1 MPRASMRLTGT
12 AAGDLRRPW
21 RASSAVSCESRG
33 GFVVLVRQSTAEGAS
48 QSGGLV
54 SSFFFLFLE
63 GVAMSEEWN
72 EVVHEVQLM
81 VERLRAF
88 RDDLSAAEN
97 SGALTALQ
105 GEFVNVI
112 RASALETA
120 VRIEQYMLNA
130 LERKAAEEGETG

>member
-1 MPRASMRLTGT
+1 
-12 AAGDLRRPW
+12 
-21 RASSAVSCESRG
+21 VSCESRG

-105 GEFVNVI
+105 GEFVKWI
-112 RASALETA
+112 GAWALETA
-120 VRIEQYMLNA
+120 VRIEQYMTNSA
-130 LERKAAEEGETG
+130 KDETAEEGATE